1 MEKRYEDWRGFLNL
15 LEWMGDLKR
24 IKTEIAPKYEVGALS
39 RLLDFEQGPAAILEN
54 VKETKGSVVIN
65 PLQSWKR
72 IALALGVNTRKEAVL
87 KCHQILEKEWIEPVM
102 VQRGPCK
109 DVIIREEDIDLR
121 KDIPNIYWVEGEE
134 VPFITCGLVITKD
147 PDTGKRNVGW
157 YRESLEH
164 ARNREMTIW
173 LGPQNHG
180 GVHYTKMEKRNKPL
194 EVAIAVGVDPR
205 LYLLGCMPLAQGDD
219 ELAALGALRG
229 LPVEMVRCETIAL
242 EVPANSEYVI
252 EGIVPPGER
261 FDEHEHVEFH
271 GNFSRH
277 RVVNPVF
284 RVKCI
289 THRRDPMWYG
299 VTQLRAVFPKLHEEL
314 RVQAF
319 GREVGFTRDVKRVC
333 PEVEVVA
340 IPEAGASWYIAVAQ
354 INEKP
359 YPRYADQVMH
369 AIWSSRQGGKI
380 KYVIVVDR
388 DIDLYN
394 MEEVLWAMSSRSLP
408 YEDTCMIREGHG
420 HKYDPSVEE
429 DIKVM
434 SRIGIDATV
443 KVPERL
449 KHWPI
454 PGEFSRE
461 ILEKVK
467 DKVDKEVQFSFEHYP
482 PYYHDLIG

>member
-1 MEKRYEDWRGFLNL
+1 
-15 LEWMGDLKR
+15 MGELKR
-24 IKTEIAPKYEVGALS
+24 VKKEIDPKYEVGALS
-39 RLLDFEQGPAAILEN
+39 RLLDLNQGPAAILEN
-54 VKETKGSVVIN
+54 VKGTKGMVVIN

-72 IALALGVNTRKEAVL
+72 IALAFGVTTRKEAVL
-87 KCHQILEKEWIEPVM
+87 KCHQILKKNWVAPV
-102 VQRGPCK
+102 VINSGRCK
-109 DVIIREEDIDLR
+109 DVIIHERDIDLKR
-121 KDIPNIYWVEGEE
+121 DIPNIYWVEGEE
-134 VPFITCGLVITKD
+134 VAFITCGMVITKD
-147 PDTGKRNVGW
+147 PDTGERNVGW

-164 ARNREMTIW
+164 AREREMTIW

-180 GVHYTKMEKRNKPL
+180 GMHYTKMERQNKPL
-194 EVAIAVGVDPR
+194 EAALVVGVDPR
-205 LYLLGCMPLAQGDD
+205 LYLLGCTPFAIGDD

-229 LPVEMVRCETIAL
+229 SPVELVKCETVDL

-252 EGIVPPGER
+252 EGIVPPHER

-271 GNFSRH
+271 GSFSRH
-277 RVVNPVF
+277 PVVNPVF
-284 RVKCI
+284 RVTCI
-289 THRRDPMWYG
+289 THRTDPIWYG
-299 VTQLRAVFPKLHEEL
+299 VTQLRAVFPHLHEEL

-340 IPEAGASWYIAVAQ
+340 VPEAGASWYIAVAQ
-354 INEKP
+354 ISDKP

-380 KYVIVVDR
+380 KYVIVVDK
-388 DIDLYN
+388 DIDPYN
-394 MEEVLWAMSSRSLP
+394 MEEVLWAISTRSLP
-408 YEDTCMIREGHG
+408 YEDTCFIREGHG

-449 KHWPI
+449 DHWPI

-461 ILEKVK
+461 IMENVKRKVEK
-467 DKVDKEVQFSFEHYP
+467 EIEFTFEEYP